1 MLEAVWPTKPSFL
14 TNTELSTVSCYVK
27 PVLFIAVVLDFES
40 ERFDQMPW
48 FLKILI
54 NHWLSKQR

>member
-27 PVLFIAVVLDFES
+27 PVLLIAVVLDFES
-40 ERFDQMPW
+40 ERFDQMP
-48 FLKILI
+48 
-54 NHWLSKQR
+54 